1 MKTFRA
7 STELVDLL
15 LQNGFSEE
23 TGSYFPE
30 HFTRM
35 KEVGYDPKKVK
46 RKFAYSSRRDYIIFN
61 YQDISFVH
69 TYSDIA
75 SGVELEEKEIR
86 SALAFYKLSD
96 KERKEYLSTYRNV
109 TDFSLHYQKIKERKE
124 DQRTRLEKK
133 ILQAY
138 EGVLFQ

>member
-23 TGSYFPE
+23 TVSYFPD
-30 HFTRM
+30 HFSRM
-35 KEVGYDPKKVK
+35 KEKGYDPKKVK
-46 RKFAYSSRRDYIIFN
+46 RKFSYSSRRDYIIFN

-75 SGVELEEKEIR
+75 SGVELEENEIR
-86 SALAFYKLSD
+86 SALAFYKLTD

-109 TDFSLHYQKIKERKE
+109 TDFSLHYHKIKEKE
-124 DQRTRLEKK
+124 EEQLTRLEKK